1 MRGRA
6 ENVRSLYRHFKEA
19 ASQSVNEWS
28 PNKRIS
34 RLGVLFVQFQ
44 YLRHE
49 LDDLVVLALLGGVG
63 EVEAADGELSGRLWV
78 YFNCHTQQ
86 PPQIERRRF

>member
-34 RLGVLFVQFQ
+34 RLGMLFVQFQ

-49 LDDLVVLALLGGVG
+49 P
-63 EVEAADGELSGRLWV
+63 
-78 YFNCHTQQ
+78 NH
-86 PPQIERRRF
+86 